1 MLAAAAMGSV
11 FASPPPSEMLAAIR
25 AVARNNPGEWQ
36 LTAFAVSLTED
47 HVVTHLCRLRLR
59 SLCSRPFLPLTVTG
73 LAERNGQ
80 VAHGSL
86 NNKMMVI
93 EFRAFIQYVML

>member
-36 LTAFAVSLTED
+36 PLPSVSLRIIIIVA
-47 HVVTHLCRLRLR
+47 HVCRLTLC
-59 SLCSRPFLPLTVTG
+59 SLCSCPFLALTATG
-73 LAERNGQ
+73 LAEGNAW
-80 VAHGSL
+80 VAHESL

-93 EFRAFIQYVML
+93 KFRAFIQYVMV